1 MRLPIYQ
8 FGPTHPDSRDA
19 AIATTV
25 TISHRQVWVKKLQFI
40 YKTYFSTNQKTISYT
55 LAKFILLN
63 SLRYS
68 YQNY

>member
-1 MRLPIYQ
+1 MRVTIYH
-8 FGPTHPDSRDA
+8 FGPSHPDSRDA
-19 AIATTV
+19 AKATTV
-25 TISHRQVWVKKLQFI
+25 TLSHRQVWVKKSQFI

-63 SLRYS
+63 SLQYS